1 MEGEEEDEDSFTL
14 DQFSGQDTELALYFP
29 EITESYIKSVV
40 VRNRRGSSFSTV
52 SDTRASLHYY
62 TMYGVP
68 FDAVRTGYSNIHQK
82 KPNLSMYLLCT

>member
-1 MEGEEEDEDSFTL
+1 MEGEEEEGDSFTL
-14 DQFSGQDTELALYFP
+14 DQFSGQDTELALFFP

-40 VRNRRGSSFSTV
+40 LRNRRGSTFSTF

-68 FDAVRTGYSNIHQK
+68 FDAVRTSWWDQYEI
-82 KPNLSMYLLCT
+82 L